1 MSSGPQNPNQAIDMM
16 VPISITHIVLMAAL
30 AIAAILAIWWGTV
43 LRRRRAEAAQ
53 QMEDDFAVAEE
64 HGATTPAT
72 VQGMDETPIA
82 DAPEATEPVSPP
94 PAPTPAAPT
103 PAAEAGPVANDLTT
117 IKGLGPKLATTLGEH
132 GITSVAQIAAL
143 SPDAAA
149 ELDAK
154 LGTFKGRMGRDRWIE
169 QAKLLSA
176 GDRAAYEAAFGKLG
190 G

>member
-1 MSSGPQNPNQAIDMM
+1 MSSGPQSPNQAIDM
-16 VPISITHIVLMAAL
+16 VGPITVTHIVLMAAL
-30 AIAAILAIWWGTV
+30 ALAAILAIWWGTV
-43 LRRRRAEAAQ
+43 LRRRRAEAEQ
-53 QMEDDFAVAEE
+53 QMEEDFTVAEE

-72 VQGMDETPIA
+72 VQGMDESPMGDA
-82 DAPEATEPVSPP
+82 PAPAPVAAPEAP
-94 PAPTPAAPT
+94 
-103 PAAEAGPVANDLTT
+103 PVANDLTT
-117 IKGLGPKLATTLGEH
+117 IKGLGPKLATTLGAH

-143 SPDAAA
+143 TQQAAA

-154 LGTFKGRMGRDRWIE
+154 LGTFKGRMERDRWIE

>member
-1 MSSGPQNPNQAIDMM
+1 MSSGPQSPNQAIDI
-16 VPISITHIVLMAAL
+16 VGPITVTHVVLMAAL
-30 AIAAILAIWWGTV
+30 ALAAILAIWWGTV
-43 LRRRRAEAAQ
+43 LRRRRAEAEQ
-53 QMEDDFAVAEE
+53 QMEEDFTVAEE

-72 VQGMDETPIA
+72 VQGMDESPTGNAPAPAPAIPA
-82 DAPEATEPVSPP
+82 PAPVAAPEAL
-94 PAPTPAAPT
+94 
-103 PAAEAGPVANDLTT
+103 PVANDLTT

-143 SPDAAA
+143 TPQAAA

-154 LGTFKGRMGRDRWIE
+154 LGAFKGRMERDRWIE

>member
-1 MSSGPQNPNQAIDMM
+1 MSSGPQSPSHTIDLVGPMT
-16 VPISITHIVLMAAL
+16 VTHVVLMAAL
-30 AIAAILAIWWGTV
+30 ALAAILAIWWGTV
-43 LRRRRAEAAQ
+43 LRRRSAEAEQ
-53 QMEDDFAVAEE
+53 QMAEDFAVAEE
-64 HGATTPAT
+64 HGATIPAT
-72 VQGMDETPIA
+72 VQGMDESPVDHAPAPVPAT
-82 DAPEATEPVSPP
+82 PEAL
-94 PAPTPAAPT
+94 
-103 PAAEAGPVANDLTT
+103 PVANDLTT

-143 SPDAAA
+143 TPHAAA

-154 LGTFKGRMGRDRWIE
+154 LGTFKGRMERDRWIE